1 MSMPV
6 IKMPEDPINRCQA
19 INNLIE
25 SVALVETGLSHI
37 INAEGEKI
45 QKVVNWD
52 KEIDVPVEDIIKVN
66 ESVNKMIT
74 SITKLEMILQNKL
87 EIVSELDIKW
97 IK

>member
-6 IKMPEDPINRCQA
+6 IKMPDNPINRCQA

-45 QKVVNWD
+45 QKIVNWD

-87 EIVSELDIKW
+87 EIVSELDQKW

>member
-6 IKMPEDPINRCQA
+6 IKMPDNPINRCQA

-45 QKVVNWD
+45 QKIVNWD
-52 KEIDVPVEDIIKVN
+52 KEIDVPVEDILKVN